1 MIIAIICGTITIIS
15 IVVLIIKV
23 KSDKLEY
30 INTKIIECEKKLQIS
45 LEEKLS
51 IVSELQPK
59 LSSISDDVEFNLL
72 CDLEEINDDE
82 FMLNAI
88 LNKADKEIK
97 SFLEERHAYIPSDD
111 IKELLNKLH
120 ETDIE
125 CTALK
130 EYYNEHTNALNN
142 LITKFLNNTIAKFKK
157 IKKRELYN
165 DPIEEEFEIL
175 KKK

>member
-1 MIIAIICGTITIIS
+1 MIVAFTCGIITVIS
-15 IVVLIIKV
+15 ILILIVKIKN
-23 KSDKLEY
+23 DKLEHF
-30 INTKIIECEKKLQIS
+30 NAKIIECEKKLQIS
-45 LEEKLS
+45 LEEKFTIIS
-51 IVSELQPK
+51 TLQPK

-72 CDLEEINDDE
+72 CNLEEIIDDD

-97 SFLEERHAYIPSDD
+97 VFLEERRAYIPSDD
-111 IKELLNKLH
+111 IKELLTKLH
-120 ETDIE
+120 ETNIE
-125 CTALK
+125 CIALK
-130 EYYNEHTNALNN
+130 QYYNEYTNTLNN
-142 LITKFLNNTIAKFKK
+142 LITNFPNNTIAKFKK

>member
-1 MIIAIICGTITIIS
+1 MTIAIICGVITIIS
-15 IVVLIIKV
+15 ILVLITKV
-23 KSDKLEY
+23 KNDKLEHY
-30 INTKIIECEKKLQIS
+30 NLKIVECEKKLQIA
-45 LEEKLS
+45 LEEKFS
-51 IVSELQPK
+51 IVSELQSK
-59 LSSISDDVEFNLL
+59 LSSTIDDEEFKFL
-72 CDLEEINDDE
+72 CGLEEINDDD

-97 SFLEERHAYIPSDD
+97 LFLEEKRAYIPSED

-120 ETDIE
+120 EIDIE

-130 EYYNEHTNALNN
+130 KYYNEYSNILNS
-142 LITKFLNNTIAKFKK
+142 LIIKFLNNTISKFKK